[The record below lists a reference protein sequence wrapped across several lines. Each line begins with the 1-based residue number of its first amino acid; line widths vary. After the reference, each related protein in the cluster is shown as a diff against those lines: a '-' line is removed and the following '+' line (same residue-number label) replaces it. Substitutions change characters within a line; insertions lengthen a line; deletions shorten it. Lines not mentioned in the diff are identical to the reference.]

1 MDIVLTILS
10 GAAGAAFVT
19 GIMSIILYRMKRR
32 DQNDDNKNVT
42 RKALRY
48 IMLYII
54 QERAKDHIREQEISL
69 EDLRALHHWHDLY
82 HNGLGGN
89 GDADALMEQVEHLKI
104 TTE

>member
-1 MDIVLTILS
+1 MDIVLTILG

-48 IMLYII
+48 IMLTSSRSG
-54 QERAKDHIREQEISL
+54 QKTTS
-69 EDLRALHHWHDLY
+69 
-82 HNGLGGN
+82 GN
-89 GDADALMEQVEHLKI
+89 RKYLWKTCEPCTIGTTCI
-104 TTE
+104 TTVWAGTETRMH